1 MSSWCFPL
9 FSNPVTLQFSWS
21 EMLLHPWAPPCSV
34 MLDCLESDH
43 HLSPELLQYPL
54 SGFSAPTLSF
64 FQPLFCLHPSARVIC
79 LKHRSDQVLLFLQ
92 SLMTINRRHLIF
104 EWIGNPNLISG
115 TFLISSPTSTLLTQ
129 LLLDTIWVC
138 YSLSLCY
145 APILHV
151 LALLSPSLPLFS
163 LNILIKF
170 RLLQVEG
177 ISHCYQTSVTAL
189 IMFWKQV
196 YMCTSIPPE
205 MVSFSSRG
213 WLPFSVEDFAGTR
226 APCKVLNSA
235 ILVWKHP
242 QVNYK
247 SNECGWISMKLYLQT
262 EIWISCHFYM
272 SQLFFFFWLFSP
284 QPLKKSDN
292 YS

>member
-21 EMLLHPWAPPCSV
+21 EMLLHLWAPPCSV

-92 SLMTINRRHLIF
+92 SLMTIDRRHLIF

-129 LLLDTIWVC
+129 LLLDTIWLC
-138 YSLSLCY
+138 DSLSLCY
-145 APILHV
+145 APILQV

-189 IMFWKQV
+189 IMLWKLSIYV
-196 YMCTSIPPE
+196 YLYPPRDGE
-205 MVSFSSRG
+205 LLKQGLATFFCRILCRHTG
-213 WLPFSVEDFAGTR
+213 SV
-226 APCKVLNSA
+226 
-235 ILVWKHP
+235 
-242 QVNYK
+242 
-247 SNECGWISMKLYLQT
+247 
-262 EIWISCHFYM
+262 
-272 SQLFFFFWLFSP
+272 
-284 QPLKKSDN
+284 
-292 YS
+292 